1 MNLLEGMEAPDMT
14 AIIMA
19 GAFVIAYIA
28 GDGLVDA
35 TREEGGKA

>member
-1 MNLLEGMEAPDMT
+1 MT

-28 GDGLVDA
+28 GEGLVDA
-35 TREEGGKA
+35 TREEGGKAYLIIIRFTHE